1 MRDEFS
7 EKLNREIDE
16 AYRLITEVEEAML
29 HSSKRL
35 NVSIREV
42 HLLEKVADSDVIF
55 LQNHGVIT
63 YGPDIYEAFSRM
75 DAVENTAKT
84 ILYSQILGDV
94 REF

>member
-1 MRDEFS
+1 M
-7 EKLNREIDE
+7 
-16 AYRLITEVEEAML
+16 A
-29 HSSKRL
+29 
-35 NVSIREV
+35 VSG
-42 HLLEKVADSDVIF
+42 VIC

>member
-1 MRDEFS
+1 V
-7 EKLNREIDE
+7 
-16 AYRLITEVEEAML
+16 AEV
-29 HSSKRL
+29 
-35 NVSIREV
+35 
-42 HLLEKVADSDVIF
+42 EKVADSDVIF

>member
-1 MRDEFS
+1 MPRQAVPS
-7 EKLNREIDE
+7 WWQKW
-16 AYRLITEVEEAML
+16 
-29 HSSKRL
+29 KRWPT
-35 NVSIREV
+35 
-42 HLLEKVADSDVIF
+42 ADVIF